1 MKLSSV
7 IKINL
12 KRNILLIITS
22 IFFVN
27 FILNINSNG
36 NQLISYYLSNKIAF
50 LILLLNSLFYLLL
63 AKALKSSLNLQSL
76 SLSICYFLSSYF
88 FIDFFFLAI
97 LNSQNFQFTYL
108 LVSSFWVGY
117 FIIQGMKQKWIY
129 LLFPTYTALYLLN
142 KTFSK
147 ELFRNIFYKELNTD
161 VPVQWFEMAQRIS
174 LNNYFELFQ
183 NNVIDGHGLFL
194 SYIQA
199 LIFKLNFFEFDFIF
213 VRLNSNLFLIFTYF
227 LIFDLFISRKNKYLA
242 TLAFT
247 SLILNSD
254 WLTYLF
260 IDSLMLEGI
269 VSFFFCT
276 FLVNLKNFLSDKLNL
291 KSSVFF
297 TLFSLLIFSKQFISL
312 LVVLILI
319 YLFISRRDK
328 NIIPAFFIFLLDNL
342 YKKLFTPSVDGFE
355 YTQGLNFSKILS
367 EVLTLQNL
375 AFENIVKIIN
385 QTLID
390 KPISLLLGIF
400 LFINIFNMY
409 KSKNVKIIDNIDF
422 YIVIFNLTFIF
433 TLFIIWWKDFGIQ
446 SSFRYILNTLHLV
459 FINIVLM
466 SDKLRE

>member
-36 NQLISYYLSNKIAF
+36 NQLISYYLSNKITF

-199 LIFKLNFFEFDFIF
+199 LIFKLNFFEF
-213 VRLNSNLFLIFTYF
+213 
-227 LIFDLFISRKNKYLA
+227 
-242 TLAFT
+242 
-247 SLILNSD
+247 
-254 WLTYLF
+254 
-260 IDSLMLEGI
+260 
-269 VSFFFCT
+269 
-276 FLVNLKNFLSDKLNL
+276 
-291 KSSVFF
+291 
-297 TLFSLLIFSKQFISL
+297 
-312 LVVLILI
+312 
-319 YLFISRRDK
+319 
-328 NIIPAFFIFLLDNL
+328 
-342 YKKLFTPSVDGFE
+342 
-355 YTQGLNFSKILS
+355 
-367 EVLTLQNL
+367 
-375 AFENIVKIIN
+375 
-385 QTLID
+385 
-390 KPISLLLGIF
+390 
-400 LFINIFNMY
+400 
-409 KSKNVKIIDNIDF
+409 
-422 YIVIFNLTFIF
+422 
-433 TLFIIWWKDFGIQ
+433 
-446 SSFRYILNTLHLV
+446 H
-459 FINIVLM
+459 
-466 SDKLRE
+466 

>member
-36 NQLISYYLSNKIAF
+36 NQLISYYLSNRIAF
-50 LILLLNSLFYLLL
+50 LTLLLNSLFYLLL

-129 LLFPTYTALYLLN
+129 LLFPTYTAQYLLN

-194 SYIQA
+194 SYVQA

-342 YKKLFTPSVDGFE
+342 YKKFFTPSVDGFE

-390 KPISLLLGIF
+390 KPISLLLVIF

-422 YIVIFNLTFIF
+422 YIVIFNLILIF
-433 TLFIIWWKDFGIQ
+433 TLFIVWWKDFGIQ

>member
-312 LVVLILI
+312 SW
-319 YLFISRRDK
+319 LF
-328 NIIPAFFIFLLDNL
+328 
-342 YKKLFTPSVDGFE
+342 
-355 YTQGLNFSKILS
+355 
-367 EVLTLQNL
+367 
-375 AFENIVKIIN
+375 
-385 QTLID
+385 
-390 KPISLLLGIF
+390 
-400 LFINIFNMY
+400 
-409 KSKNVKIIDNIDF
+409 
-422 YIVIFNLTFIF
+422 
-433 TLFIIWWKDFGIQ
+433 
-446 SSFRYILNTLHLV
+446 
-459 FINIVLM
+459 
-466 SDKLRE
+466 